1 LLSFPPGKNPKN
13 WAITLN
19 GGGERVRRG
28 VDKLGEF
35 GAVMRVEAILTM
47 LEWVLSDNVST
58 VLHLQY
64 NS

>member
-1 LLSFPPGKNPKN
+1 M
-13 WAITLN
+13 
-19 GGGERVRRG
+19 RRG